1 MVNSE
6 DNKNKNVKRI
16 VPNSVYLYDSFRY
29 YFINNFIFI
38 LDLFNPLLDHGILKE
53 VNRVCIR
60 ISYDS
65 IIRCNLCNYSNA
77 FGSCHHMDFNDRY
90 VYQISERKNSK
101 KIEQNVSMDTK
112 NYPVKGNLEII
123 RYVIFV
129 VSIIFVY
136 LFDLSLCVI

>member
-1 MVNSE
+1 M
-6 DNKNKNVKRI
+6 KRI

-38 LDLFNPLLDHGILKE
+38 LDLFDSLLDHGILKE

-77 FGSCHHMDFNDRY
+77 FGSYLHMDSDDRY
-90 VYQISERKNSK
+90 VYRISERKNSK

-112 NYPVKGNLEII
+112 NYPVKENLGIT
-123 RYVIFV
+123 RYAIYV

-136 LFDLSLCVI
+136 LLDLFLCVIWEDVV